1 MILRNNQ
8 GIRYVQLYQL
18 HSCQFHGMTFNTDC
32 FKNYMQQKTLRK
44 LAEAKKILAIKIVGI
59 KKF

>member
-1 MILRNNQ
+1 
-8 GIRYVQLYQL
+8 
-18 HSCQFHGMTFNTDC
+18 MTFNTDC

-44 LAEAKKILAIKIVGI
+44 LAEAKKILAIKKVGI